1 MRNTRRIDVHHHIV
15 TPQYIEE
22 LAKVGVVE
30 AGGLPLTPL
39 AQWTPEGSLAVMDR
53 YEIDAA
59 LLSVSSPGVCFGHAT
74 KNRDMARSLNEFA
87 AQCVARW
94 PRRFGFF
101 AVLPLPDVEAAL
113 SEIGYAL
120 YQLSADGIGLLS
132 NYAGIYLGDPRF
144 DAVFAELDR
153 REAVIH
159 LHPTVFTD
167 SEIPSAKNAG
177 SPIPTLPGSMLEF
190 IFDTKRA
197 VANLI
202 FTATLTRYPH
212 VRIILSH
219 AGGTI
224 PFVANR
230 MVANSD
236 IVTAFFKQV
245 QAGQVAPPS
254 PEMIEQLTRE
264 NREEAFRQ
272 LRGLYYD
279 TALSANAH
287 VLRALQFLVPPSQ
300 ILLGTDYPPVQEV
313 GTRSYLNKLATYP
326 DWSPQDRSAIES
338 GNSLGPLP
346 RLHASA

>member
-1 MRNTRRIDVHHHIV
+1 MSTTRRIDVHHHIF

-22 LAKVGVVE
+22 LAKVGVIE
-30 AGGLPLTPL
+30 AGGLPLAPL
-39 AQWTPEGSLAVMDR
+39 SQWTPEASLAVMDR
-53 YEIDAA
+53 DEIDTA
-59 LLSVSSPGVCFGHAT
+59 LLSVSSPGVCFGDVG

-87 AQCVARW
+87 AQCVTRW

-113 SEIGYAL
+113 AEIRYAL
-120 YQLSADGIGLLS
+120 DQLSADGVGLLS
-132 NYAGIYLGDPRF
+132 NYAGMYLGDPRF
-144 DAVFAELDR
+144 DAIFAELDR
-153 REAVIH
+153 RGAVVHI
-159 LHPTVFTD
+159 HPTVFTG

-177 SPIPTLPGSMLEF
+177 SPIPALPGSMLEF
-190 IFDTKRA
+190 IFDTTRA
-197 VANLI
+197 VANLL
-202 FTATLTRYPH
+202 FTGTLKRYPH
-212 VRIILSH
+212 MRIILSH

-230 MVANSD
+230 MIVNSD
-236 IVTAFFKQV
+236 VVMAFFKKV

-287 VLRALQFLVPPSQ
+287 VLRALQFLVPTSQ
-300 ILLGTDYPPVQEV
+300 LLLGTDYPPVQEEGV
-313 GTRSYLNKLATYP
+313 RSSLNELVAYA
-326 DWSPQDRSAIES
+326 DFSEQERQEIEFR
-338 GNSLGPLP
+338 NALDLFP
-346 RLHASA
+346 RLRE